1 MSDKIGRN
9 AAFCKAYQGRGQD
22 KINFRRKHTTLAG
35 RLEKKRSK
43 LSMRCMDT
51 DGIGRAIQHHLSL
64 AGRK

>member
-9 AAFCKAYQGRGQD
+9 EAFCKAYQGRGQD

-35 RLEKKRSK
+35 QLEKKRSK
-43 LSMRCMDT
+43 MNMRDINT
-51 DGIGRAIQHHLSL
+51 DGIDRAIQHHLSL